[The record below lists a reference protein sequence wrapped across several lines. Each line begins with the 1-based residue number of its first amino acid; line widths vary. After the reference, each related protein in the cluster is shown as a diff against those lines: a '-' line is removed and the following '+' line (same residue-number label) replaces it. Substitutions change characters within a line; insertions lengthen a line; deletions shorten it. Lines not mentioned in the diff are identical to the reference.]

1 MENLYLAIPDKIH
14 ERAYTEMM
22 DRWEALEQKINPQLL
37 SRYSEKLKGN
47 VPYSRFLEWCEDDRT
62 TGSSLSTHIPCTLYF
77 LMTDTGEILGAIA
90 LNHANTHR
98 GHAHAGI
105 APWNRGKGYGSI
117 MLKLALEKFREM
129 NIDKVEIVP
138 YKDNLGA
145 IKTITNNGGKLTEEF
160 VENGVCSQ
168 RYLIEL

>member
-1 MENLYLAIPDKIH
+1 
-14 ERAYTEMM
+14 
-22 DRWEALEQKINPQLL
+22 
-37 SRYSEKLKGN
+37 
-47 VPYSRFLEWCEDDRT
+47 
-62 TGSSLSTHIPCTLYF
+62 
-77 LMTDTGEILGAIA
+77 
-90 LNHANTHR
+90 
-98 GHAHAGI
+98 
-105 APWNRGKGYGSI
+105 